1 MARSPLWGRRIH
13 IAGSVHPDP
22 TIAAPEEVA
31 AANALLAE
39 LVPRLVARG
48 AGFVIP
54 VDAEKH
60 HPDGRMICFDWPI
73 WEALSEALPRRP
85 ATAPVPLVVAVQHH
99 KSESQVPAERVA
111 LWDRLRLTDHVM
123 IENAAHW
130 NMNSKRMEA
139 AARWGD
145 ILVALGGGEG
155 IHFLANLYHDAG
167 KPIVP
172 LNLALSPSDQGA
184 SKLFNLGLTR
194 SQTSRLFQVRE
205 TPDPHGWLNR
215 INFAARRTAVER
227 AEDIIALLEALER
240 PRCFIVRLLN
250 EKHADFPDVERFF
263 DTVVRP
269 VVEDELGFK
278 MTVVDGLQSY
288 DHPRIDQEIFEKLHR
303 SGVVVADITGVRP
316 NCFIELGYS
325 LGRCHPTVLTAR
337 SGTDNPFDTYT
348 IPSHFWDVSGRA
360 EVAREAF
367 RKHWAAAIGRPALVS
382 SDPLIA

>member
-1 MARSPLWGRRIH
+1 MAKSPLWGRRVH

-22 TIAAPEEVA
+22 VVATSDEVA

-39 LVPRLVARG
+39 LVPRLVTRG

-73 WEALSEALPRRP
+73 WAALSEALPRRP
-85 ATAPVPLVVAVQHH
+85 AAAPAPLVIAVQHH
-99 KSESQVPAERVA
+99 KSESQVPAERAA
-111 LWDRLRLTDHVM
+111 LWDRLRLTDHVV

-139 AARWGD
+139 AARWGE
-145 ILVALGGGEG
+145 ILIALGGGEG
-155 IHFLANLYHDAG
+155 VHFLANLYHDAG

-172 LNLALSPSDQGA
+172 LNLALSPPDQGA
-184 SKLFNLGLTR
+184 SKLFNLGLIR
-194 SQTSRLFQVRE
+194 SQAGRLFQTRE
-205 TPDPHGWLNR
+205 APEPHGWLNR
-215 INFAARRTAVER
+215 INFGPRRTAAER
-227 AEDIIALLEALER
+227 AEDVVALLEALER

-250 EKHADFPDVERFF
+250 DKHTDFLDVERFF
-263 DTVVRP
+263 DTVVQP
-269 VVEDELGFK
+269 VVENELGFK
-278 MTVVDGLQSY
+278 MTVVDGLQPY

-316 NCFIELGYS
+316 NCFIELGYA

-337 SGTDNPFDTYT
+337 SGTENPFDTYT
-348 IPSHFWDVSGRA
+348 IPSHFWDISGRT

-367 RKHWAAAIGRPALVS
+367 RKHWAAAIGRPSLVS
-382 SDPLIA
+382 SEPLIA